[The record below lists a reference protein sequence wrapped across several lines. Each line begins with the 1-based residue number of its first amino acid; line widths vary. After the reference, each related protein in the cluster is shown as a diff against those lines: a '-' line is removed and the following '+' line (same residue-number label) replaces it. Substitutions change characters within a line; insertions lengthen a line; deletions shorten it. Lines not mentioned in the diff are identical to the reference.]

1 MIFKTKKIN
10 FRFTFTDLTHYIYIE
25 KGSKTMKKT
34 RTERAYEAIKQHV
47 QTHVTG
53 DADDLCC
60 ACCNAYD
67 RQKDK
72 YDEAIG
78 EIEDFAQM
86 VAKSCLYVERNKLAR
101 RKFCRGEI
109 SSHNS

>member
-1 MIFKTKKIN
+1 
-10 FRFTFTDLTHYIYIE
+10 
-25 KGSKTMKKT
+25 MKS
-34 RTERAYEAIKQHV
+34 RTERAYTAIENHV
-47 QTHVTG
+47 QTHATG
-53 DADDLCC
+53 DADDLFC

-72 YDEAIG
+72 YDEAKG

-101 RKFCRGEI
+101 RKFCRGGI
-109 SSHNS
+109 SSRNS

>member
-1 MIFKTKKIN
+1 
-10 FRFTFTDLTHYIYIE
+10 
-25 KGSKTMKKT
+25 MKKT
-34 RTERAYEAIKQHV
+34 NTERAYKAIKDYV
-47 QTHVTG
+47 QTHVNG
-53 DADDLCC
+53 DADDLFC
-60 ACCNAYD
+60 ACQNAFD
-67 RQKDK
+67 RLKGAYEK
-72 YDEAIG
+72 ARG

>member
-1 MIFKTKKIN
+1 M
-10 FRFTFTDLTHYIYIE
+10 THKEIIQ
-25 KGSKTMKKT
+25 
-34 RTERAYEAIKQHV
+34 AYDAIKDHV
-47 QTHVTG
+47 QKHVTG

-60 ACCNAYD
+60 ACCNAFD
-67 RQKDK
+67 RLKGAYEK
-72 YDEAIG
+72 ARG
-78 EIEDFAQM
+78 EIENFAQM